1 MPDAGSDAPASPA
14 PGRRVVRWQAA
25 VALPLALV
33 GFLMI
38 IQVRNVWEIKRT
50 LRIPSTQLEE
60 LGFVLREQERRR
72 SALEAQIADLRS
84 RLADY
89 EKAAAEGRTAAVR
102 ANRALQDM
110 RTLAGLTPLEGPG
123 VVVILNDSTRPPRP
137 GEDPN
142 KTILH
147 YSDLAAVVAELWASG
162 AEAVAVNGERIV
174 SSTGIN
180 CVGTTIL
187 CNTKR
192 MAPPYVISAIG
203 DPTDLQAYLRRPG
216 GAVDLLLSFDFPVRL
231 TPYPRVEVPPYR
243 GTFRFEYAG
252 ASEKE

>member
-1 MPDAGSDAPASPA
+1 MPDDGPNTPVSPE
-14 PGRRVVRWQAA
+14 PRRRVIRWQAA

-33 GFLMI
+33 GFLVV
-38 IQVRNVWEIKRT
+38 IQIRNVWEIKRT

-72 SALEAQIADLRS
+72 SGLEAQIADLRT

-89 EKAAAEGRTAAVR
+89 EKAAAEGRSAAVLS
-102 ANRALQDM
+102 NRQLQDM
-110 RTLAGLTPLEGPG
+110 RALAGLTPLEGPG
-123 VVVILNDSTRPPRP
+123 VVVILNDSTRQPRP

-147 YSDLAAVVAELWASG
+147 YSDLAAVVGELWAAG
-162 AEAVAVNGERIV
+162 AEAVAVNGERMI

-192 MAPPYVISAIG
+192 MAPPYTVTAIG
-203 DPTDLQAYLRRPG
+203 DPVHLQEYLRRSG
-216 GAVDLLLSFDFPVRL
+216 GAMDLLSSFDFPVRV
-231 TPYPRVEVPPYR
+231 TPSPRVEVPPYR
-243 GTFRFEYAG
+243 GTFRFEHAG
-252 ASEKE
+252 VSEKE